1 MYVPDETVLGNPG
14 VFGFISKAVKGV
26 AKVVGGALGISQA
39 KVTIP
44 APQITIVPTPAAAQA
59 AAVGAVQGLPGWVIP
74 AAAAGLGLV
83 LLLTVMR
90 PGARR

>member
-1 MYVPDETVLGNPG
+1 VYVPDETVLGNPG

-59 AAVGAVQGLPGWVIP
+59 ARRSTKKSNRSRGASS
-74 AAAAGLGLV
+74 
-83 LLLTVMR
+83 
-90 PGARR
+90 